1 MKKVLTTVIC
11 TALVCVQLIGC
22 SQQTAPA
29 DTQPKATTEKA
40 GATETTEI
48 TGDTEETGEADESRV
63 GFIRLVSIAMRKIS
77 NQARDTYPAF
87 GQQPKRQEM

>member
-29 DTQPKATTEKA
+29 DT
-40 GATETTEI
+40 
-48 TGDTEETGEADESRV
+48 
-63 GFIRLVSIAMRKIS
+63 
-77 NQARDTYPAF
+77 
-87 GQQPKRQEM
+87 